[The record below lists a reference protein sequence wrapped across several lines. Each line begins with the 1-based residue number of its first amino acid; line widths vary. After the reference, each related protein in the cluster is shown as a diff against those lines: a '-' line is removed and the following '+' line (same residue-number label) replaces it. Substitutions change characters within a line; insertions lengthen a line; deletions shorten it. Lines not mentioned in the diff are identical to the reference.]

1 MDYFRIALM
10 AVFDICNQF
19 MVRDVLYQFLMGNT
33 SKKKFRKIKESPKSF
48 RDKVTLSYIRA
59 YIKSDSEKK
68 AFDRYYAYNL
78 FSMIMIPVKLIAA
91 IAALQMRIPF
101 KYVILAYAFTVLI
114 KVFVWAHERN
124 PLTKF
129 TPHAGRKYNKR

>member
-10 AVFDICNQF
+10 AVIDICNQF
-19 MVRDVLYQFLMGNT
+19 MVRGVLYEFLMGNT

-48 RDKVTLSYIRA
+48 RDKVTLSYIHA

-78 FSMIMIPVKLIAA
+78 FSMIMIPLKLIAA

-114 KVFVWAHERN
+114 QVFVWAREYN